1 MTGLF
6 GALNVWK
13 PTFRRF
19 VTSWRAILRL
29 TPPNGGLDDADGFL
43 PVARRGY
50 ARAKHQGARRMT
62 KRRERIAFQCWWLIQ
77 STAGECTLADM
88 AEFTGARKTEC
99 AQICARKG
107 WATMYRKTSTD
118 YSTTAKHQ
126 GGTSTYLDASLDA
139 LMSA

>member
-1 MTGLF
+1 
-6 GALNVWK
+6 
-13 PTFRRF
+13 
-19 VTSWRAILRL
+19 
-29 TPPNGGLDDADGFL
+29 
-43 PVARRGY
+43 
-50 ARAKHQGARRMT
+50 MT
-62 KRRERIAFQCWWLIQ
+62 KRRERIAYQCWWLIQ

-88 AEFTGARKTEC
+88 ADFTGARKTEC

-107 WATMYRKTSTD
+107 WATMYRKTSPD